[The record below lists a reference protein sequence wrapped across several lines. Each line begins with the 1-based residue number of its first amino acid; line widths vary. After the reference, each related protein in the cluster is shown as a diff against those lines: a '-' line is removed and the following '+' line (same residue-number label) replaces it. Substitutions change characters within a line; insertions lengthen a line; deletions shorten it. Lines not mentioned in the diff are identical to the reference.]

1 MHIQFAAKEHS
12 EQVIELWRQCF
23 GDSSKFVS
31 FYLSH
36 HPFEEKTMLLTLE
49 GDVVT
54 SMLSLLP
61 AQLVIGQKK
70 AARALCIRRRNRY
83 SISRP
88 GAEYSAV
95 GCICVIVPSQR

>member
-61 AQLVIGQKK
+61 AQLVIGQKSCPC
-70 AARALCIRRRNRY
+70 AMY
-83 SISRP
+83 TP
-88 GAEYSAV
+88 
-95 GCICVIVPSQR
+95 

>member
-61 AQLVIGQKK
+61 AQLVMGQKSCPC
-70 AARALCIRRRNRY
+70 AIRRRNRY

-88 GAEYSAV
+88 G
-95 GCICVIVPSQR
+95 G

>member
-54 SMLSLLP
+54 S
-61 AQLVIGQKK
+61 
-70 AARALCIRRRNRY
+70 
-83 SISRP
+83 
-88 GAEYSAV
+88 
-95 GCICVIVPSQR
+95 